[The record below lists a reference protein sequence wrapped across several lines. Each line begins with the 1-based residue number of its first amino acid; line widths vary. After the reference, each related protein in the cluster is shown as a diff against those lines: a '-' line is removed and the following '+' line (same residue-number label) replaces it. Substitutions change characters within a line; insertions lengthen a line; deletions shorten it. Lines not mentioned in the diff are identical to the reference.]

1 MSYLNLR
8 LYQRNTQCLH
18 IRKHSLA
25 GFFVR
30 LFVACAFA
38 VQAPLSSAE
47 LYFNPRFLADDPQAV
62 ADLSRFEN
70 GQELP
75 PGTYRVDIYL
85 NNGYMATRDVTFNT
99 GDSEQGIVPCLT
111 RAQLASMGLNTASV
125 SGMNLLADDACVPL
139 TSMIHDATAHL
150 DVGQQRLNLT
160 IPQAFMSNRARGYIP
175 PELWDP
181 GINAGLL
188 NYNFSG
194 NSVQNRIGGNS
205 HYAYLNLQ
213 SGLNIGAWRL
223 RDNTTWSY
231 NSSDSSSGS
240 KNKWQ
245 HINTWLERDII
256 PLRSRLTL
264 GDGYTQ
270 GDIFDGINFRGA
282 QLASD
287 DNMLPDS
294 QRGFAP
300 VIHGIARG
308 TAIPIGGG
316 SANVY
321 VNLAPAVNVGQNLV
335 VDLSTQI
342 FCHNDYPETI
352 TDYVTLQRGSAY
364 GGVLSSFSG
373 TVKYNGSS
381 YPFPTTSETPRG
393 VYNSRTDKPWPV
405 ALYLTPVS
413 SAGGVAIKAGSL
425 ISVLILRQTNN
436 YNSDDFQFVW
446 NIYANNDVVVPTGG
460 CDVSAR
466 DVTVTL
472 PDYPG
477 SVPIPLTVY
486 CAKSQNL
493 GYYLSGT
500 TADAGNSIFT
510 NTASFSPAQ
519 GVGVQLTRNGTIIP
533 ANNTVSLGAVGTSA
547 VSLGLT
553 ANYARTGGQ
562 VTAGNV
568 QSIIGVTFVYQ

>member
-18 IRKHSLA
+18 IRKHRLA

-38 VQAPLSSAE
+38 AQTPLSSAE

-194 NSVQNRIGGNS
+194 NSVQNRIGGNN

-223 RDNTTWSY
+223 RDNTSWSY
-231 NSSDSSSGS
+231 NSSDRSSGS

-282 QLASD
+282 
-287 DNMLPDS
+287 
-294 QRGFAP
+294 
-300 VIHGIARG
+300 
-308 TAIPIGGG
+308 
-316 SANVY
+316 
-321 VNLAPAVNVGQNLV
+321 
-335 VDLSTQI
+335 
-342 FCHNDYPETI
+342 
-352 TDYVTLQRGSAY
+352 
-364 GGVLSSFSG
+364 
-373 TVKYNGSS
+373 
-381 YPFPTTSETPRG
+381 
-393 VYNSRTDKPWPV
+393 
-405 ALYLTPVS
+405 
-413 SAGGVAIKAGSL
+413 
-425 ISVLILRQTNN
+425 
-436 YNSDDFQFVW
+436 
-446 NIYANNDVVVPTGG
+446 
-460 CDVSAR
+460 
-466 DVTVTL
+466 
-472 PDYPG
+472 
-477 SVPIPLTVY
+477 
-486 CAKSQNL
+486 
-493 GYYLSGT
+493 
-500 TADAGNSIFT
+500 
-510 NTASFSPAQ
+510 
-519 GVGVQLTRNGTIIP
+519 
-533 ANNTVSLGAVGTSA
+533 
-547 VSLGLT
+547 
-553 ANYARTGGQ
+553 
-562 VTAGNV
+562 
-568 QSIIGVTFVYQ
+568 